1 MWCYVVFRPRPLVID
16 FFALYYYTK
25 GIKSLQLLLSANLV
39 LLVLVVSLV
48 RLMSWLNK
56 YILGV

>member
-1 MWCYVVFRPRPLVID
+1 MWCCVVPPLPVID
-16 FFALYYYTK
+16 FFALYYYAK